1 VQAWDRDPEKPGKVL
16 FADRCFVMSKPVLF
30 DFFATWCGPCR
41 MQTPIIEELAKK
53 MGDAVEIRKVDVDQ
67 HMDLAEKYG
76 IRVVPTLIIEK
87 DGKVVQSLEG
97 VTDAVTLEKM
107 LRAVV

>member
-1 VQAWDRDPEKPGKVL
+1 
-16 FADRCFVMSKPVLF
+16 
-30 DFFATWCGPCR
+30 

-87 DGKVVQSLEG
+87 DGKVLQSLEG
-97 VTDAVTLEKM
+97 VTDAATLEK
-107 LRAVV
+107 LLKPVV

>member
-1 VQAWDRDPEKPGKVL
+1 
-16 FADRCFVMSKPVLF
+16 MSKPVLF

-41 MQTPIIEELAKK
+41 MQTPILEELAKK
-53 MGDAVEIRKVDVDQ
+53 MGDSVEIRKVDVDQ

-87 DGKVVQSLEG
+87 DGKIVQSMEG
-97 VTDAVTLEKM
+97 VTDISTLEKI
-107 LRAVV
+107 LAPLVG

>member
-1 VQAWDRDPEKPGKVL
+1 
-16 FADRCFVMSKPVLF
+16 MSKPILF

-76 IRVVPTLIIEK
+76 IRVVPTLIIDK

-97 VTDAVTLEKM
+97 VTDAATLEK
-107 LRAVV
+107 LLKAVV

>member
-1 VQAWDRDPEKPGKVL
+1 
-16 FADRCFVMSKPVLF
+16 MTKPVLY

-41 MQTPIIEELAKK
+41 MQTPILEELHKK
-53 MGDAVEIRKVDVDQ
+53 MGDTIDIRKIDVDQ

-87 DGKVVQSLEG
+87 DGKIVHSMEG
-97 VTDAVTLEKM
+97 VTDGATLEK
-107 LRAVV
+107 LLNPLVG

>member
-1 VQAWDRDPEKPGKVL
+1 MTRPIL
-16 FADRCFVMSKPVLF
+16 Y

-41 MQTPIIEELAKK
+41 MQTPILEELGKK
-53 MGDAVEIRKVDVDQ
+53 LGDSIEIRKVDVDR

-87 DGKVVQSLEG
+87 DGKVVQMMEG
-97 VTDAVTLEKM
+97 VTDVITLEKI
-107 LRAVV
+107 LRPLVG

>member
-1 VQAWDRDPEKPGKVL
+1 
-16 FADRCFVMSKPVLF
+16 MF

-53 MGDAVEIRKVDVDQ
+53 MSDAVDIRKVDVDQ
-67 HMDLAEKYG
+67 NMQLAEKYG

-87 DGKVVQSLEG
+87 DGKIVHSLEG
-97 VTDAVTLEKM
+97 VTDAATLEKL
-107 LRAVV
+107 LRPLVG

>member
-1 VQAWDRDPEKPGKVL
+1 
-16 FADRCFVMSKPVLF
+16 MSKPVLF

-41 MQTPIIEELAKK
+41 MQTPIVEELAKK
-53 MGDAVEIRKVDVDQ
+53 MGDKVEIRKIDIDQ

-87 DGKVVQSLEG
+87 DGKVVQSMEG
-97 VTDAVTLEKM
+97 VTDLSTLEK
-107 LRAVV
+107 LLKPLVE

>member
-1 VQAWDRDPEKPGKVL
+1 
-16 FADRCFVMSKPVLF
+16 MSRPVLY

-53 MGDAVEIRKVDVDQ
+53 IGDAVEIHKVDVDEN
-67 HMDLAEKYG
+67 MALAEKYG

-87 DGKVVQSLEG
+87 DGKIVQRMEG
-97 VTDAVTLEKM
+97 VTDAATLENLLKP
-107 LRAVV
+107 LVE

>member
-1 VQAWDRDPEKPGKVL
+1 
-16 FADRCFVMSKPVLF
+16 MSKPILF

-41 MQTPIIEELAKK
+41 MQTPIIEELAKT

-76 IRVVPTLIIEK
+76 IRVVPTLIIVK
-87 DGKVVQSLEG
+87 DCKVIQSLEG
-97 VTDAVTLEKM
+97 VTDATTLEKM
-107 LRAVV
+107 LRPLVG